1 MRSTAP
7 SDILKQIKVLITE
20 TSYKHY
26 NENAPDKA
34 VYPFV
39 TYELSNSFS
48 NEDTEVFVL
57 DIDGWDSYT
66 DAVGTQRLETMMS
79 VITAKLQESVKA
91 LTGAS
96 MMFILD
102 NRKTLHEPDT
112 SIRRKKYTF
121 QVRYIGRE

>member
-7 SDILKQIKVLITE
+7 IDILKQIKVLIGE
-20 TSYKHY
+20 TSYKSY
-26 NENAPDKA
+26 NEVAPDNA

-57 DIDGWDSYT
+57 DINGWDSFT
-66 DAVGTQRLETMMS
+66 DAAGTQRLETMMS
-79 VITAKLQESVKA
+79 VITAKLQKNVKA

-96 MMFILD
+96 MSFHLD

-112 SIRRKKYTF
+112 SIRRKKYTY